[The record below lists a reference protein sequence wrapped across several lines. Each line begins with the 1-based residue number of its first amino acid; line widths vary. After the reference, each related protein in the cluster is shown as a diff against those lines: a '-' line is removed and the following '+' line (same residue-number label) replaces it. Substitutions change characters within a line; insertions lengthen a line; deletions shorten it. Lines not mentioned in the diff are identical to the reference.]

1 MNAFKLKQIV
11 KVDPS
16 GKLDPI
22 AGQPTALRDLPD
34 AAKRIAVFA
43 QIKTALS
50 IPLKLAHEFKHHA
63 LAKGLLDRHQAVSAP
78 SFDQLKSFAHR
89 EFFGG
94 HAKYATPDAN
104 PILTTATGLLEAWF
118 HELTYFDFNYLR
130 SFDRINLIGSNQDS
144 FKINTTSAGITW
156 AQRNPGEPTP
166 IRREFAEGEQTVSF
180 LKFTAGFG
188 ILDEWLQFN
197 QFYRIEELVN
207 EFINASYVK
216 RASLHYALFTATSN
230 EEAFATDDATT
241 FNNAISTMIQA
252 TKNKGYG
259 NGANPVVDLYVD
271 TKRAGRVLAML
282 EATRGSLIVA
292 YGTQDQP
299 IAVSPRSVNVCPDLS
314 TSGTGYYAVMA
325 GGKLKTADWKALTIE
340 SQRDISV
347 GAIDWVGTEQYNAV
361 AGDANQIIR
370 VKFS

>member
-1 MNAFKLKQIV
+1 MNAFKLRNVV
-11 KVDPS
+11 KVDAS
-16 GKLDPI
+16 GKLDPLN
-22 AGQPTALRDLPD
+22 GQPTALKDLPD
-34 AAKRIAVFA
+34 PAKRAVVFG

-50 IPLKLAHEFKHHA
+50 LPLKLAREFPQHA
-63 LAKGLLDRHQAVSAP
+63 LAKGLVGERQAANAP
-78 SFDQLKSFAHR
+78 TFEQFKSFAHR

-94 HAKYATPDAN
+94 HEKYATPDAN

-130 SFDRINLIGSNQDS
+130 SFSYINLIGSNQDS

-156 AQRNPGEPTP
+156 AQRQAGDRTAV
-166 IRREFAEGEQTVSF
+166 RREFAEGESTVSF
-180 LKFTAGFG
+180 LEFTAAVG
-188 ILDEWLQFN
+188 ILDQWLQFN
-197 QFYRIEELVN
+197 QFYRIEEVVN
-207 EFINASYVK
+207 EFLNAAYVK

-241 FNNAISTMIQA
+241 FNNAVSTVIQA

-259 NGANPVVDLYVD
+259 AGAQPVFDLYVD

-299 IAVSPRSVNVCPDLS
+299 IAVAPRSVNVCPDLS
-314 TSGTGYYAVMA
+314 TSGTGYYAVLA

-340 SQRDISV
+340 SQRDVTVS
-347 GAIDWVGTEQYNAV
+347 ATDWHGCEQYNCV

-370 VKFS
+370 VKFA